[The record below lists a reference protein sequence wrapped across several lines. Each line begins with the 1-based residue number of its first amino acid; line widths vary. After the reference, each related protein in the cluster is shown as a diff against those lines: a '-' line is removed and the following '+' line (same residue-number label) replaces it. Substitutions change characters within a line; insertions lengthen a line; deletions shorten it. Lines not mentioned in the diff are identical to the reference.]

1 MPGQVT
7 CLQEA
12 TRQGPTVVE
21 VGQVPPLVEG
31 QGSFVG
37 QGYIVLVGKGS
48 LVIVGQDPLVVKNNA
63 L

>member
-1 MPGQVT
+1 M
-7 CLQEA
+7 
-12 TRQGPTVVE
+12 VE

-48 LVIVGQDPLVVKNNA
+48 LVMVGQDPLVVKNNA